1 MSHSHPFA
9 TKYFNANPCEWDFIF
24 CLPFAT
30 LKPQSVLDRICLVL
44 LLPVCFPTAFVRLPT
59 SALPLHLAVA
69 RYAFDETS
77 AHLPGN
83 QTKSVQGSNDRLG
96 LNVYRDSPSYLVCRF
111 QMPSFATGRRTARR
125 LVIIFLTAYRLFLL
139 RFRSCLD
146 IRIFFLRSRYR
157 RNIIHVG
164 FPIV

>member
-59 SALPLHLAVA
+59 SELPLHLTVA
-69 RYAFDETS
+69 RYAFAEPS
-77 AHLPGN
+77 AHLLN
-83 QTKSVQGSNDRLG
+83 NRTKSVQGSKDRLG
-96 LNVYRDSPSYLVCRF
+96 LKTMKRAIS
-111 QMPSFATGRRTARR
+111 
-125 LVIIFLTAYRLFLL
+125 LL
-139 RFRSCLD
+139 ENR
-146 IRIFFLRSRYR
+146 
-157 RNIIHVG
+157 V
-164 FPIV
+164 